1 MVRGV
6 RKQWKQV
13 IAYYFTSKTIQ
24 TANLK
29 FLIKEIISQFQRIGL
44 NVLATVCDQG
54 PTNCTALRELCDQ
67 RHPRQSS
74 YYFFVKDKPI
84 VTIFDVP
91 HLLKNTRT

>member
-1 MVRGV
+1 MVRGI

-29 FLIKEIISQFQRIGL
+29 FLIKDLI
-44 NVLATVCDQG
+44 TVCDQG
-54 PTNCTALRELCDQ
+54 PTNCAALRELCDQ